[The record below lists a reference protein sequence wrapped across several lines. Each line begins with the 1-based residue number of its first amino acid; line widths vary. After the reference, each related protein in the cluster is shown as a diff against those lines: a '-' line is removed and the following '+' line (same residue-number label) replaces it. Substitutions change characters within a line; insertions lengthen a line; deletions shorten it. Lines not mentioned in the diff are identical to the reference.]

1 MEHGNVTT
9 IKSKA
14 KSFRFSFFIRLLF
27 ILSGGALTGLLSLE
41 FGSKGFLIGVPSLEL
56 ELDPMTYI
64 VVVIAGIILSLF
76 ILSFLVFHNGILE
89 RMYNDSNKIIAV
101 ISAIATL
108 GLVSIYSQDFI
119 EFYHTLMEIPSEFFF
134 NLIVL
139 VICVLSVFAL
149 FSFLYAFYCYIW
161 NYIKHLDF
169 SGNRIDK
176 YYLIIVGALFALAI
190 IVVYLHTNVFSFS
203 QTSDGTS
210 ALTDAIYGTDSHMLL
225 LQNAFLS
232 PYSYENDIRQF
243 LFGVFSA
250 PFAILAYVLSKI
262 LFFLPNGYAI
272 CLSIIQGVLI
282 LLFIVMLVRLLKV
295 KGMTKIFILAIFTL
309 TYPTFCF
316 SLCIEQYAFA
326 QFYLILF
333 LYNYFNRREESR
345 YLSYTAATGALST
358 SGILFFLIPRRRGFI
373 NWMKEIGYAFLS
385 FCSVFVIFGKL
396 SYLFDMSEDVRFL
409 MQFTGPTLTFQDK
422 LLQFFNFIPTCLIGP
437 DTVVAIGGYGT
448 EICQVAPVTALNL
461 LGVILLIL
469 VVVGFLI
476 NYKNAYARICAFW
489 VAFSFVLMC
498 IIGWGASEQTS
509 FFLYSLYFS
518 WAYVSL
524 LILLVQKLLAK
535 WKRARYTVYS
545 ISIGLLAIINIPAIY
560 DVICFGIQYYP
571 AR

>member
-1 MEHGNVTT
+1 MEQGNVTT

-27 ILSGGALTGLLSLE
+27 ILSGGALTGLLSL
-41 FGSKGFLIGVPSLEL
+41 GIGLPSSPNLRDL
-56 ELDPMTYI
+56 MTHI
-64 VVVIAGIILSLF
+64 AVVIAGIILSLF
-76 ILSFLVFHNGILE
+76 ILGFLVFHNGILE
-89 RMYNDSNKIIAV
+89 RIYNDSNKVIAV

-119 EFYHTLMEIPSEFFF
+119 EFYHTLMPIPSEFFF

-203 QTSDGTS
+203 QTSDGTPVMVDVVYS
-210 ALTDAIYGTDSHMLL
+210 TDSCSL
-225 LQNAFLS
+225 LQQNVFLNPNAG
-232 PYSYENDIRQF
+232 ENDVRQP
-243 LFGVFSA
+243 LFEVFSA

-272 CLSIIQGVLI
+272 CLSIIQGLLI
-282 LLFIVMLVRLLKV
+282 LFCIVMLVRLLKV

-309 TYPTFCF
+309 TYPTFLF

-345 YLSYTAATGALST
+345 YLSYTAATGTLST
-358 SGILFFLIPRRRGFI
+358 SGILFFLIPRRRGFV

-385 FCSVFVIFGKL
+385 FCSVFVVFGRL
-396 SYLFDMSEDVRFL
+396 IYLLYMSENVRVL
-409 MQFTGPTLTFQDK
+409 MQFTGATLTFQNK

-437 DTVVAIGGYGT
+437 DTVVRIGGSGT
-448 EICQVAPVTALNL
+448 EIYEMAPVTALNL

-469 VVVGFLI
+469 VIIGFLI

-489 VAFSFVLMC
+489 VAFSFVLLC
-498 IIGWGASEQTS
+498 LFGWGTMENGLV
-509 FFLYSLYFS
+509 LYSLYFS